1 MKIRRAGWLTGW
13 IGVLILIFVPVVFG
27 EVPDQFYQFHPYITL
42 QGEYN
47 DNINLTQDNK
57 TSDFIT
63 TVSPGLKYIAKGPGY
78 NFELGYQFGLNFY
91 ASNSQNNYLS
101 HEGHLNT
108 FYSIDPRWT
117 IRLND
122 SLTRSREGIE
132 TFTVTTPT
140 GPQTTTA
147 SNTNQALFL
156 RHIFEPAV
164 EYKFGR
170 EDLVS
175 LQYRNMIYRTEG
187 GTAGD
192 STENAVSPH
201 LSYWFDI
208 RNGINLDYAY
218 STGTFENQPDFV
230 KHYMAGQYLYR
241 FNPRTTAFGKYSYSL
256 WDFDTPGIDYSVHS
270 PSLGLEHAFSP
281 SLKGRAEFG
290 WFWQVVDAG
299 PTFSGPVY
307 NFSITQ
313 LIQKTS
319 YTLALE
325 GGYREQYF
333 TSENLGF
340 SKYDQVRANVT
351 HQLWERMSLGL
362 TGTYGRDEYQNP
374 DRTDWTWGLAA
385 NLSYQPLKW
394 MTVSLEASNN
404 ARDSDLNGNSY
415 RENRA
420 VLKLTAE
427 Y

>member
-1 MKIRRAGWLTGW
+1 MLT
-13 IGVLILIFVPVVFG
+13 LPV
-27 EVPDQFYQFHPYITL
+27 
-42 QGEYN
+42 
-47 DNINLTQDNK
+47 
-57 TSDFIT
+57 
-63 TVSPGLKYIAKGPGY
+63 
-78 NFELGYQFGLNFY
+78 
-91 ASNSQNNYLS
+91 
-101 HEGHLNT
+101 
-108 FYSIDPRWT
+108 
-117 IRLND
+117 
-122 SLTRSREGIE
+122 
-132 TFTVTTPT
+132 
-140 GPQTTTA
+140 
-147 SNTNQALFL
+147 
-156 RHIFEPAV
+156 
-164 EYKFGR
+164 
-170 EDLVS
+170 
-175 LQYRNMIYRTEG
+175 
-187 GTAGD
+187 
-192 STENAVSPH
+192 
-201 LSYWFDI
+201 
-208 RNGINLDYAY
+208 
-218 STGTFENQPDFV
+218 TFENQPDFV

-281 SLKGRAEFG
+281 SLKGQAEFG

-313 LIQKTS
+313 QIQKTS

-340 SKYDQVRANVT
+340 SKYDQVRAIVT

-394 MTVSLEASNN
+394 MTVSIEASNN

-420 VLKLTAE
+420 VVEVNGGILTRDE
-427 Y
+427 VKGSMNKGD